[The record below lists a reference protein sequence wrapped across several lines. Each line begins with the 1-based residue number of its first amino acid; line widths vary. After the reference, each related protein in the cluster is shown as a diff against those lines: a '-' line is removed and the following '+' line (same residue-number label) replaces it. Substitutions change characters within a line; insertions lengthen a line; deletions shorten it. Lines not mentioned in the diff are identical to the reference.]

1 MRSFIACHILHR
13 RSRVQNGFDHI
24 SLLNNP
30 SRVFS
35 PPGRDGRD
43 GREGPQGPRGR
54 AGPKGMISCY
64 TELVGNLSKGFFEPP
79 TFTGSAHF
87 IFLSTG
93 FVQVSVKLSLQV

>member
-1 MRSFIACHILHR
+1 ML
-13 RSRVQNGFDHI
+13 I
-24 SLLNNP
+24 SMLNNP

-54 AGPKGMISCY
+54 AGPKGMIRCC

-87 IFLSTG
+87 IFLSSD
-93 FVQVSVKLSLQV
+93 FVQIFS